1 MPAKLKVKEKNLLK
15 VALICSLIGI
25 LILFITSQNISVQ
38 EKTISKI
45 TFEDAGNKVKIKGSV
60 EKIINTEKV
69 TIINVVQPQDLDVIL
84 FKEANE
90 TLDIQK
96 DDFIE
101 VIGKIEEYQGKLEVL
116 GQRVRIIR

>member
-1 MPAKLKVKEKNLLK
+1 MKEKNLLK
-15 VALICSLIGI
+15 IALISSLIGI

-38 EKTISKI
+38 EKTISRI
-45 TFEDAGNKVKIKGSV
+45 TLEDVDKKVKIKGSV
-60 EKIINTEKV
+60 EKVINTEKV
-69 TIINVVQPQDLDVIL
+69 AIINIVQPQNLDVVL
-84 FKEANE
+84 FKEANV

-101 VIGKIEEYQGKLEVL
+101 VIGKVEDYEGKLEVI